1 MTSSPDLLSQA
12 EPHQTAAEAERVAE
26 VLRSLPPPFEAQRQ
40 DIAVSD
46 APGKPPVPQPSNDAA
61 VVMSMMTQL
70 VMSGE
75 MTHDKVAALTEL
87 TKLQESMENRQAERA
102 FSRSFVEMQR
112 HLPRI
117 KRDGTLEYPIDKNKP
132 DGPKRT
138 ISKFAKWETIMEG
151 IQPILSDHGFALSF
165 KNVPR
170 SGEGGGL
177 GICAVLRHDGGH
189 TEVGDAF
196 FVPLDTSG
204 GKNNAQAY
212 RSSASYGQRGAAT
225 LALNIVT
232 EGDDNDAKDLSDKP
246 KLLSDEQI
254 EQLLAKLKDAKIN
267 PGAFLGAH
275 TDVQEIEHVRAES
288 FVRLMNRIDAIARR
302 ANQGGQA

>member
-1 MTSSPDLLSQA
+1 M
-12 EPHQTAAEAERVAE
+12 
-26 VLRSLPPPFEAQRQ
+26 
-40 DIAVSD
+40 
-46 APGKPPVPQPSNDAA
+46 
-61 VVMSMMTQL
+61 
-70 VMSGE
+70 
-75 MTHDKVAALTEL
+75 
-87 TKLQESMENRQAERA
+87 
-102 FSRSFVEMQR
+102 
-112 HLPRI
+112 
-117 KRDGTLEYPIDKNKP
+117 
-132 DGPKRT
+132 
-138 ISKFAKWETIMEG
+138 
-151 IQPILSDHGFALSF
+151 
-165 KNVPR
+165 
-170 SGEGGGL
+170 
-177 GICAVLRHDGGH
+177 
-189 TEVGDAF
+189 GDAF

-275 TDVQEIEHVRAES
+275 TDVQEIEQVRAES

-302 ANQGGQA
+302 TNQGAQT

>member
-1 MTSSPDLLSQA
+1 MTDSPDLLSQA

-75 MTHDKVAALTEL
+75 MTQEKVAALGQL
-87 TKLQESMENRQAERA
+87 KIIQDSMEDRQADRA
-102 FSRSFVEMQR
+102 FTRSFVEMQQY
-112 HLPRI
+112 LPRI
-117 KRDGTLEYPIDKNKP
+117 KRDGTLEYPVDKTKP

-151 IQPILSDHGFALSF
+151 IQPILSEYGFGLSF
-165 KNVPR
+165 RILPR
-170 SGEGGGL
+170 STDGGGL
-177 GICAVLRHDGGH
+177 NVSAVLRHRDGH
-189 TEVGDAF
+189 KETGDPMP
-196 FVPLDTSG
+196 VPLDSSG
-204 GKNNAQAY
+204 GKNNLQGY
-212 RSSASYGQRGAAT
+212 GSSLSYGKKYAAFA
-225 LALNIVT
+225 ALNIVT
-232 EGDDNDAKDLSDKP
+232 EGDDQDGKDTGAEP
-246 KLLSDEQI
+246 KNLSDEQV

-275 TDVQEIEHVRAES
+275 TDVQEIEQVPAES

-302 ANQGGQA
+302 TNQGAQT